1 MEASFLLNGLLL
13 LFDGTGSSQVTL
25 MVKNSPVNAGD
36 IRAWGL
42 IPGLGRF
49 PGGGYSNPLQCSL
62 SEESHGQRSLVGIQS
77 IGSQRV
83 GHNSMHTSLGVS
95 CSMWDLVP

>member
-1 MEASFLLNGLLL
+1 MEASFVLNVLLL
-13 LFDGTGSSQVTL
+13 LSDGTESSQVTL

-62 SEESHGQRSLVGIQS
+62 PEESHGQRSLVGVQS

-83 GHNSMHTSLGVS
+83 GHNSMHTSPGVS